1 MLLPLSGL
9 LAGVKPRVKLL
20 ALDIPHSGN
29 PKVRYDTVFSLG
41 PFNIDKS
48 LFRCPYLCYL
58 PLSGLLAG
66 VKPRVKLLAL
76 AIPYSGNPKVR
87 YDTVFSLGPF
97 NIDKSLFRCPYLCY
111 LPLSGL
117 LAGVKPRVKL
127 LALAIPYSGNP
138 KVRCDTVFS
147 LGPFNINKSPF
158 HCPYVVTPFGDAG
171 SMVFFNRS
179 TLQRD
184 DILTNQLAA
193 NTHVI
198 ARETQIFQC
207 AAIN

>member
-1 MLLPLSGL
+1 ML
-9 LAGVKPRVKLL
+9 
-20 ALDIPHSGN
+20 
-29 PKVRYDTVFSLG
+29 
-41 PFNIDKS
+41 
-48 LFRCPYLCYL
+48 L

-97 NIDKSLFRCPYLCY
+97 NINKSLFHCPYVVT
-111 LPLSGL
+111 PSGL

-138 KVRCDTVFS
+138 KVRYDTVFS

-158 HCPYVVTPFGDAG
+158 RCPYVVTPFEVAG
-171 SMVFFNRS
+171 RGKASRE
-179 TLQRD
+179 
-184 DILTNQLAA
+184 
-193 NTHVI
+193 I
-198 ARETQIFQC
+198 ACIGHSVLWEP
-207 AAIN
+207 